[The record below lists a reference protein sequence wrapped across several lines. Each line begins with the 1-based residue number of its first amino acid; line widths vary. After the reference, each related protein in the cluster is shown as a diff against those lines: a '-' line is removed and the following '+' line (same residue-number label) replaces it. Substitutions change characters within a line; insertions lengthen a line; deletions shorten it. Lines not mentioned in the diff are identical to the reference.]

1 MGKLD
6 GKVALITG
14 AGRGQGRSH
23 ALTLAREGADIIAID
38 VPGEASSIEYELS
51 GSEDLAETVKGVE
64 ELDRRIIAVEGDARS
79 QESLDGAVA
88 AGLSEFGQIDI
99 LVANHGVLSIEPF
112 WEMSEERWNQM
123 IDINLSGMWRAAKAV
138 TPHMIER
145 GQGAICMT
153 ASINAIETGPGYT
166 HYNVS
171 KAGVVMLMKN
181 IALELGGY
189 GIRCNAI
196 CPGAANTRIA
206 NWQGLYDRLLFPGAG
221 PQDLMDA
228 TKNWTALKDRRLLDP
243 QTLSNGVLF
252 LVSDDAKD
260 VTGVAM
266 PIDAG
271 HLILPGFN
279 HTPS

>member
-23 ALTLAREGADIIAID
+23 ALTLAREGASIIAVD
-38 VPGEASSIEYELS
+38 VPGTIGSVEYEMS
-51 GSEDLAETVKGVE
+51 SSEDLAETVKGVE
-64 ELDRRIIAVEGDARS
+64 ELDRRIVAVEADARS
-79 QESLDGAVA
+79 QAALDGAVA
-88 AGLSEFGQIDI
+88 AGLAEFGQIDI
-99 LVANHGVLSIEPF
+99 LVANHGILSIDNF
-112 WEMSEERWNQM
+112 WEMSEERWNDV
-123 IDINLSGMWRAAKAV
+123 IDVNLSGIWRAAKAV
-138 TPHMIER
+138 APHMIER
-145 GQGAICMT
+145 RRGSICMT

-189 GIRCNAI
+189 GIRCNCI

-206 NWQGLYDRLLFPGAG
+206 NWQGLYDRLIFPGATG
-221 PQDLMDA
+221 ADLWDA

-252 LVSDDAKD
+252 LVSDDAAD
-260 VTGVAM
+260 VTGVAL

-279 HTPS
+279 HTPA

>member
-23 ALTLAREGADIIAID
+23 ALTLAREGASIIAVD
-38 VPGEASSIEYELS
+38 VPGTIGSVEYEMS
-51 GSEDLAETVKGVE
+51 SSEDLAETVKGVE
-64 ELDRRIIAVEGDARS
+64 ELDRRIVAVEADARS
-79 QESLDGAVA
+79 QAALDGAVA
-88 AGLSEFGQIDI
+88 AGLAEFGQIDI
-99 LVANHGVLSIEPF
+99 LVANHGILSIDNF
-112 WEMSEERWNQM
+112 WEMSEERWNDV
-123 IDINLSGMWRAAKAV
+123 IDVNLSGIWRAAKAV
-138 TPHMIER
+138 APHMIER
-145 GQGAICMT
+145 RQGAICMT

-189 GIRCNAI
+189 GIRCNCI

-206 NWQGLYDRLLFPGAG
+206 NWQGLYDRLIFPGATG
-221 PQDLMDA
+221 ADLWDA

-252 LVSDDAKD
+252 LVSDDAAD
-260 VTGVAM
+260 VTGVAL

-279 HTPS
+279 HTPA